1 MQRKKSRTRDLFKK
15 TGDIKEVFHARMGTI
30 KGRYSKHLTE
40 AKEINKRWQGY
51 KELFKKVLMTWN
63 NYSGVVTHLEPDILV
78 R

>member
-1 MQRKKSRTRDLFKK
+1 
-15 TGDIKEVFHARMGTI
+15 MGTI